1 MKRLFAYG
9 LFFALLCAIGSALA
23 FGQAET
29 GQIAG
34 TVTDPSGA
42 LVPNAQ
48 IIVIAVAT
56 NATRTTVTGAE
67 GSFLVPNLPPAEY
80 KLKVTA
86 QGFKTVEQQVE
97 IQPGAKVGLDIK
109 LEVGAPATTIE
120 VSGSAA
126 SILVNTE
133 TQTESQVITPQMITQ
148 LPFADTRNPY
158 SLVVTSGNVSEDDP
172 SGRGVGVAIN
182 GLRSESTNILL
193 DGAANNDEFTAT
205 PGQYVPLDSVQ
216 EYSILTDNF
225 TSEYGRAGA
234 GVVNLTT
241 KTGTNN
247 FHGTAYEYNRV
258 SKLAANDFNDNA
270 YGVPKGIYT
279 RNQFGNSIGGPIKKD
294 KLFFFES
301 TEWTRIRS
309 AAPQI
314 NMVPDSALVALAAPA
329 TQSFFSAFGKL
340 RSGISTLATF
350 TRGDLATLAKA
361 NCGGTL
367 PSYFTAPDPCPA
379 LPASTPMFDE
389 VTYNV
394 PLDAGGGTPQNTYD
408 LVGRGDWNVSNKTTV
423 YGRWARYS
431 EYDLAG
437 TTSYSPYAGYDTTT
451 TSMDNSFLVS
461 MTHTFSPTLVSQSK
475 LVFNRLGTLQPL
487 GTNPD
492 SPSLYFGS
500 LTTTRLLNQAVALP
514 GYLPFSPGSGIP
526 FGGPQN
532 FLEYYEDVT
541 KVHGKHDFRFG
552 AAFTYI
558 RDNRTFGAYETPGAA
573 LGSTGS
579 ITRLGLDDFLDGLM
593 HQFQSAVDPQGKF
606 PCVNPAAPDA
616 SCLLTLPVGQ
626 PNFSRSNRY
635 NELGLYGQDS
645 WKIGPHFTLN
655 LGMRW
660 EYFGTQHN
668 QDPNLDSNL
677 YFPTEPN
684 RFQAIRDSGV
694 ATTPNSPIGGLWKK
708 QWHNFGPRLGF
719 AWDVFGDGKTSLR
732 GGWGISYIRNFGNVT
747 FNVIQNPPNYA
758 VISLIGGVD
767 LPQSALAVT
776 TNVAG
781 PLAGTSGT
789 KALPAVSLRAV
800 NPDIAQA
807 YAHDFSFGIQRE
819 VRPNVVAA
827 LEYSGSKGVHLYDIA
842 NINNYGMGDI
852 YLGDPC
858 NYATTGNICTDRL
871 KKTQYTNINF
881 RSSNGFSRYNA
892 LNARVDIRNIK
903 GVNFRVNYTW
913 SHVIDNLSDTF
924 SSSGNQ
930 FNLGYTDP
938 FNPKI
943 DSGDAEFDNRHRI
956 AISGV
961 WDVPFAKG
969 THGVAREVFDGWSV
983 APIIT
988 ARTGNP
994 YTIYDTTNSFA
1005 NYKRMDETTA
1015 IPRNPQPLVAA
1026 TGLPN
1031 TYSMLNLCSG
1041 APDTP
1046 DYSSCSFDSSY
1057 VNPIVG
1063 YSDFGPFPSNMTGR
1077 DAFRSPGDWNV
1088 DLAVHK
1094 LFFVGERYKL
1104 DFQAQMFDAFNHA
1117 NLYAGSGS
1125 ADACCVTYIP
1135 ASFYGH
1141 RNIQLALRFMF

>member
-1 MKRLFAYG
+1 MLLMSVAPAFA
-9 LFFALLCAIGSALA
+9 
-23 FGQAET
+23 QAET
-29 GQIAG
+29 GQIGG
-34 TVTDPSGA
+34 TVTDQTGA
-42 LVPNAQ
+42 VVPNAN
-48 IIVIAVAT
+48 V
-56 NATRTTVTGAE
+56 TVTSQGTAAVRTSQTGAS
-67 GSFLVPNLPPAEY
+67 GDFLVSNLQPGSY
-80 KLKVTA
+80 TVKVGA
-86 QGFKTVEQQVE
+86 ANFKTYEQTVPVD
-97 IQPGAKVGLDIK
+97 PGSKIGLDIK
-109 LEVGAPATTIE
+109 LEVGTSTTVVE
-120 VSGSAA
+120 VTGSAA
-126 SILVNTE
+126 AVLVNTE
-133 TQTESQVITPQMITQ
+133 TQTVSQVIGNQMLQ
-148 LPFADTRNPY
+148 ELPIADTRNPY

-182 GLRSESTNILL
+182 GLRSESTNVLL

-241 KTGTNN
+241 KAGTNSI
-247 FHGTAYEYNRV
+247 HGTAYEYNRV
-258 SKLAANDFNDNA
+258 SKLAANDFNNNA
-270 YGVPKGIYT
+270 YGIPKGIYT
-279 RNQFGNSIGGPIKKD
+279 RNQFGFSVGGPVKKD

-314 NMVPDSALVALAAPA
+314 NMVPDTAFIALAAPA
-329 TQSFFSAFGKL
+329 TQNFFNTFGKL
-340 RSGISTLATF
+340 RSGISTLATY
-350 TRGDLATLAKA
+350 TRQNIIDSSGKDP
-361 NCGGTL
+361 CGGSL
-367 PSYFTAPDPCPA
+367 PSYFTAANPCA
-379 LPASTPMFDE
+379 TLPTSTTMFDE

-408 LVGRGDWNVSNKTTV
+408 LVGRGDWNVSNKTTL

-431 EYDLAG
+431 EFDLAG

-451 TSMDNSFLVS
+451 VSLDNSFLVS
-461 MTHTFSPTLVSQSK
+461 VTHTFSPTLVSQSK

-500 LTTTRLLNQAVALP
+500 LTETHLLNQAVALP

-532 FLEYYEDVT
+532 FLEFYQDVT
-541 KVHGKHDFRFG
+541 KVHGKNDFRFG
-552 AAFTYI
+552 GAFTYI

-573 LGSTGS
+573 LGNTGALT
-579 ITRLGLDDFLDGLM
+579 ILGVDDFLDGLM
-593 HQFQSAVDPQGKF
+593 HQFQSAVNPQGKF
-606 PCVNPAAPDA
+606 PCVDPANPDP

-668 QDPNLDSNL
+668 KDPNLDSNL

-684 RFQAIRDSGV
+684 QFLAIRDSGV
-694 ATTPNSPIGGLWKK
+694 ATTPNGPLGGLWKK
-708 QWHNFGPRLGF
+708 NWHDFGPRLGF

-767 LPQSALAVT
+767 LPQDALAVT

-800 NPDIAQA
+800 NPNIATA
-807 YAHDFSFGIQRE
+807 YAHDFSFGLQRE
-819 VRPNVVAA
+819 VRRNVVAA

-842 NINNYGMGDI
+842 NINPYGSGNI
-852 YLGDPC
+852 YLGDSCAVPGTFPDC
-858 NYATTGNICTDRL
+858 YSRL
-871 KKTQYTNINF
+871 KTTQYTNINY
-881 RSSNGFSRYNA
+881 RSDNGFSRYNA
-892 LNARVDIRNIK
+892 LNARVDVRNIK

-913 SHVIDNLSDTF
+913 SHAIDNLSDTF
-924 SSSGNQ
+924 SSSGNAY
-930 FNLGYTDP
+930 NLGYTEA
-938 FNPKI
+938 FFPKL

-969 THGVAREVFDGWSV
+969 THGAARQVFDGWSV

-988 ARTGNP
+988 ARTGAP
-994 YTIYDTTNSFA
+994 YTIYDTTYAVSS
-1005 NYKRMDETTA
+1005 YKRMDETTA
-1015 IPRNPQPLVAA
+1015 IPRNPQPLVAV
-1026 TGLPN
+1026 TGIPN
-1031 TYSMLNLCSG
+1031 TYSMLNLCNG
-1041 APDTP
+1041 APNNTIT
-1046 DYSSCSFDSSY
+1046 SCSFDTSY

-1077 DAFRSPGDWNV
+1077 DAFRTPGSWNI

-1094 LFFVGERYKL
+1094 SFFVGERYKL

-1117 NLYAGSGS
+1117 NLGAGTGS
-1125 ADACCVTYIP
+1125 ADVGAVTYIP
-1135 ASFYGH
+1135 ASYGGH
-1141 RNIQLALRFMF
+1141 RNIQMALRFIF